1 MEISRLIGILLA
13 VELSFGELSRFLS
26 NIQSFANLIETH
38 VHHSMLLFIMFFHI
52 LDMALNNFDFLFD
65 GLPQQFLLNVSFY
78 LSFVE
83 DVTNGLFLKFLLLS
97 CLCLFFFRA
106 IKSFKAIHVAELHC
120 IAPPSEVAFA
130 LWEESSPRFFLR

>member
-1 MEISRLIGILLA
+1 MEMRWLIGIPLT
-13 VELSFGELSRFLS
+13 VELSFGKFSGMLS
-26 NIQSFANLIETH
+26 IIKSFANLIEAH

-65 GLPQQFLLNVSFY
+65 GLPQQFLLSVSFN

-83 DVTNGLFLKFLLLS
+83 HVAYRLFLKFLLLS
-97 CLCLFFFRA
+97 CLRLFFLRA
-106 IKSFKAIHVAELHC
+106 VKSFKAIHVTELHSV
-120 IAPPSEVAFA
+120 APPSEGAFA